1 MTKMEHSP
9 LPWRMQTGTTEGG
22 GWMVGSV
29 GRNDAGERLWI
40 MTPPC
45 PGTALGSADGDAELI
60 VRSVNSHEAL
70 VKALAKIA
78 EHMNAD
84 NEQSYRADDPEGAM
98 DTVYELAVAALR
110 LAKGVEDKEPQP

>member
-1 MTKMEHSP
+1 MRDVTRYVEAGSDKAR
-9 LPWRMQTGTTEGG
+9 WMQAHPEGD
-22 GWMVGSV
+22 WVEFS
-29 GRNDAGERLWI
+29 DYL
-40 MTPPC
+40 
-45 PGTALGSADGDAELI
+45 ALAKLA
-60 VRSVNSHEAL
+60 SVNSHEAL

-110 LAKGVEDKEPQP
+110 LAKGGQ

>member
-1 MTKMEHSP
+1 MRDVTRYVEAGSDKAR
-9 LPWRMQTGTTEGG
+9 WMQAHPEGD
-22 GWMVGSV
+22 WVEFS
-29 GRNDAGERLWI
+29 DYL
-40 MTPPC
+40 
-45 PGTALGSADGDAELI
+45 
-60 VRSVNSHEAL
+60 AL

-110 LAKGVEDKEPQP
+110 LAKGGPE

>member
-1 MTKMEHSP
+1 MDTPTKRPQHSP

-29 GRNDAGERLWI
+29 GRNDAGDRLWI

-60 VRSVNSHEAL
+60 VRSVNSHDAL
-70 VKALAKIA
+70 VAALEQVLSYMEAAEKAGLVG
-78 EHMNAD
+78 H
-84 NEQSYRADDPEGAM
+84 EGCHWP
-98 DTVYELAVAALR
+98 VELVRAALR
-110 LAKGVEDKEPQP
+110 LAKGGPQ

>member
-1 MTKMEHSP
+1 MGTPTKRPWKVVGDDEICRGHVLVAGTFQP
-9 LPWRMQTGTTEGG
+9 DIYYLPAEKRM
-22 GWMVGSV
+22 S
-29 GRNDAGERLWI
+29 L
-40 MTPPC
+40 PPV
-45 PGTALGSADGDAELI
+45 AECKANARLI
-60 VRSVNSHEAL
+60 VRSVNSHDAL

-110 LAKGVEDKEPQP
+110 LAKGGPE